1 MKNLLNIKVLIIAL
15 SLLILG
21 SCRTRTT
28 RSALKHGEILK
39 TNLDS
44 FDKNREKLS
53 SKLVESLETAGNALQ
68 AENPDIPEVSKDFE
82 KEWRSIM
89 SRYNKLK
96 GDFEN
101 IGNSSNAYFEE
112 LNGLSNNINNED
124 LKRDELAKNKELE
137 RKWQKTF
144 VEADK
149 AINKVTTVL
158 KSGNDFHMVLVASS
172 IRQKL
177 EQNVTELNNIASQA
191 KVLLADLEVFSQ
203 AGRDL
208 VEGRS

>member
-1 MKNLLNIKVLIIAL
+1 MNNLINISIICLSILVLT
-15 SLLILG
+15 

-28 RSALKHGEILK
+28 NSALRHGEILK

-53 SKLVESLETAGNALQ
+53 TKLVESLETAGEALQ
-68 AENPDIPEVSKDFE
+68 QENPDIPQVSKDFE

-89 SRYNKLK
+89 NRYNKLK
-96 GDFEN
+96 GDFES
-101 IGNSSNAYFEE
+101 IGQSSNDYFAE

-124 LKRDELAKNKELE
+124 LRREELAKNKELE
-137 RKWQKTF
+137 RKWQSTF

-149 AINKVTTVL
+149 AIKKVTTVL
-158 KSGNDFHMVLVASS
+158 ESGNDFHMVLVASS

-177 EQNVTELNNIASQA
+177 EQNVTELKNIASQA
-191 KVLLADLEVFSQ
+191 KVLLADLEEFSQ